1 MLSLLIEKVERI
13 LGEYATCCRFVKVS
27 DFSLS
32 YNVVAQVRSCG
43 EERRL
48 LIKAAYDISSI
59 SKDEVVDMAI
69 LSKVTSA
76 VPLIVGVREG
86 EEKLREDTLY
96 RKLGVPALSVIGFKK
111 VMKGEPIRLVKD
123 RGIVKAKV
131 KGEELRKRRE
141 EQGLS
146 LGDVAEMLKV
156 SRKTV
161 YEYERG
167 SFEASER
174 TARLLMRI
182 FGEDIIE
189 SVDVEPKF
197 DACKR
202 YIENRKVAAEDIS
215 RKFSITPEEA
225 YKLERTHGK
234 LVLSCSESEKYMVIS
249 KRTLLKEAREVAQI
263 LEVDTLVNGE

>member
-1 MLSLLIEKVERI
+1 MLSLLVEKVERI
-13 LGEYATCCRFVKVS
+13 LGECGYCRFVKVS
-27 DFSLS
+27 DLSLS
-32 YNVVAQVRSCG
+32 YNVVAHVRSSG
-43 EERRL
+43 EERKL
-48 LIKAAYDISSI
+48 LIKTVYDISKV
-59 SKDEVVDMAI
+59 SKEEVVDMAV

-76 VPLIVGVREG
+76 VPLIVGVKEG

-96 RKLGVPALSVIGFKK
+96 RKLGVPALSIQGFRK
-111 VMKGEPIRLVKD
+111 MLMGEPIRLVKD

-167 SFEASER
+167 TFEASER
-174 TARLLMRI
+174 TARLLMKI

-189 SVDVEPKF
+189 NVEIEPKF
-197 DACKR
+197 EMCRK
-202 YIENRKVAAEDIS
+202 YIESRKVAAEDIS
-215 RKFSITPEEA
+215 RKFSIVPEEA
-225 YKLERTHGK
+225 YKLEKTHGK

-249 KRTLLKEAREVAQI
+249 KRTLLEEAKEVAQI
-263 LEVDTLVNGE
+263 LEVDTLINGE